1 MEQKKRKEKKGI
13 EKVWN
18 KEKMEQAMEKKVLE
32 KEMSEIEEEEK
43 KKKRNDRY

>member
-1 MEQKKRKEKKGI
+1 
-13 EKVWN
+13 
-18 KEKMEQAMEKKVLE
+18 MEQAMEKKVLE

>member
-1 MEQKKRKEKKGI
+1 M
-13 EKVWN
+13 WN
-18 KEKMEQAMEKKVLE
+18 KEKMEQAMEKEVLE